1 MPLPVNLTTITVTGT
16 YLDIAGNPIAG
27 QVKFTPRAVLKNV
40 TSNIILINSTI
51 TATLNSSGAF
61 SQVLV
66 ATDDTDAAPLN
77 FTYEVEE
84 AFIGG
89 RTYDILLPS
98 STPGGTIDLADVAP
112 AVADDGS
119 GSLYISTEDYD
130 ALEARVTAVEALA
143 TAADTL
149 FGDLTTE
156 LNAAIAT
163 SDTHVALINS
173 YILAMG
179 NIMDNK
185 GSINSLL
192 FPAKVN

>member
-1 MPLPVNLTTITVTGT
+1 M
-16 YLDIAGNPIAG
+16 YLYA
-27 QVKFTPRAVLKNV
+27 L
-40 TSNIILINSTI
+40 
-51 TATLNSSGAF
+51 
-61 SQVLV
+61 
-66 ATDDTDAAPLN
+66 
-77 FTYEVEE
+77 
-84 AFIGG
+84 
-89 RTYDILLPS
+89 
-98 STPGGTIDLADVAP
+98 
-112 AVADDGS
+112 
-119 GSLYISTEDYD
+119 EDYD